1 MPTEDYRDFLI
12 CDVLV
17 IQPAFDCLET
27 MQQVQTQQDWELST
41 GLSPDYL
48 NVSAK
53 PCQRMALRP
62 TSAVLSEQTHSVG
75 IQRGLLMLWL

>member
-27 MQQVQTQQDWELST
+27 MQQVQTQQD
-41 GLSPDYL
+41 
-48 NVSAK
+48 
-53 PCQRMALRP
+53 
-62 TSAVLSEQTHSVG
+62 
-75 IQRGLLMLWL
+75 